1 MAITLNGGTNSTPA
15 SNGSDVLNKLND
27 GSTTVKK
34 TSNSVLDMLN
44 DDSSEEK
51 STGNFSGGTTDSSA
65 SLRDKIKETNKNVS
79 KQTVDSTFNL
89 SSGGSKFD
97 DSTVFVGANNQ
108 TATLGEIKSGTS
120 SLSVDDVWST
130 TPSATSAYNT
140 DNTKQGDYQASK
152 AESSKVETETF
163 GKQNDIVTDPTLVTQ
178 NKGLVGNDSIESVNG
193 LVTTQKDKEG
203 QEVLDSKKKR
213 DEAEADD
220 KTQSMRDRIK
230 AMNKNVELDEEA
242 VDKFNLGQEA
252 ASKEKAVLAKAEKL
266 LSVSQEKVDECETY
280 VKEQEDNYKSL
291 YKEENKKFNE
301 AAAYTKAICEIEENM
316 LEYLGFNPILNDTK
330 AKKAGISY
338 EEVGFVNEDGEQ
350 DTTIRFVYKGTDEK
364 LKSWV
369 NEHNSYLNLS
379 IEAWTETYELKR
391 QANDA
396 EKLVEQAKQKLATVQ
411 KEHAEYQTAY
421 DSAKTAYDNAF
432 TSAEET
438 PTAKE
443 TEGPVAEEVTQ
454 PETVEGEKE
463 YYGVK
468 MDTDFTL
475 TEGANLW
482 RDLYE
487 RTGNER
493 YLNAAERYEAASA
506 SKKALEEATAKIAD
520 FNNASPKD
528 IATWVESQK
537 KYTDNLNAALN
548 STSAFKETN
557 YNRNFTAAVSA
568 ANDFE
573 VTYKAADGSIVTT
586 TYSAFATEMATK
598 SPQIA
603 AAMYNSKADQL
614 EKDGHKVLAKINR
627 RLASMQENWF
637 GSKVGFNDNKVRNQ
651 FNEMADL
658 NMRATYAA
666 YNNVLSD
673 ETGKYTDEQKATAS
687 EAIQQAKALK
697 TASAALK
704 ASTGFF
710 SGIGDGTSDG
720 IYGTTTPEDL
730 NGYQKTLNGIDNFA
744 KIALGLGV
752 TPTANKAYQN
762 FYYMNKDY
770 LDSEDGIFNKDWDKD
785 GFAWVEEYGNNTT
798 AQLIVAGGELTTG
811 IVLAATGNTAGI
823 QMIADSVL
831 SAKKALYGIRDDA
844 KKVAELTEEITGWFK
859 EAEGLDGLPE
869 EVKETLTVYLTQTE
883 DFELKADEVENLDNW
898 LEGSGSNTTS
908 NEKFNQSLSY
918 DEWLKLI
925 ESDETMRDYAKKLAA
940 EKKEKK
946 GKEE

>member
-152 AESSKVETETF
+152 AESSKVETGTF

-242 VDKFNLGQEA
+242 VDKFNLGTRDEDLATAQAEYDAAEKEFTKLDKEYEDAFKKMSEAKKNLDEFEKIYSVEKEVVQATTYKKMILDKEKTLATVKNKRGVGAAFDASTLTSEIEELTTKYNDIIDNIEDNIKISEAMLRYVEEGNVDGITSVFSEGKTLVEQEQAKYDKAVKEQEA
-252 ASKEKAVLAKAEKL
+252 ASKNVLAARDKR
-266 LSVSQEKVDECETY
+266 D
-280 VKEQEDNYKSL
+280 
-291 YKEENKKFNE
+291 E
-301 AAAYTKAICEIEENM
+301 AA
-316 LEYLGFNPILNDTK
+316 
-330 AKKAGISY
+330 KKV
-338 EEVGFVNEDGEQ
+338 EEVKNAKY
-350 DTTIRFVYKGTDEK
+350 TT
-364 LKSWV
+364 
-369 NEHNSYLNLS
+369 
-379 IEAWTETYELKR
+379 TET
-391 QANDA
+391 
-396 EKLVEQAKQKLATVQ
+396 
-411 KEHAEYQTAY
+411 
-421 DSAKTAYDNAF
+421 
-432 TSAEET
+432 T

-443 TEGPVAEEVTQ
+443 TEEPVAEEVTQ

-463 YYGVK
+463 EYGVK
-468 MDTDFTL
+468 MDTGFTL
-475 TEGANLW
+475 TEGANHW

-487 RTGNER
+487 QTGDER

-557 YNRNFTAAVSA
+557 YNRNFTADIAA

-869 EVKETLTVYLTQTE
+869 EVKETLTVDLTQTE

>member
-65 SLRDKIKETNKNVS
+65 SLRDKIKDVNKNAS

-152 AESSKVETETF
+152 AESSKVETGTF

-230 AMNKNVELDEEA
+230 AMNQNTEVDGEAADE
-242 VDKFNLGQEA
+242 FNLGQEA

-291 YKEENKKFNE
+291 YKEKNEKFKE
-301 AAAYTKAICEIEENM
+301 AAAYNKAIDKIVENM
-316 LEYLGFNPILNDTK
+316 SEYLGFDPILNDTE

-338 EEVGFVNEDGEQ
+338 EEVPGIVNEDGEQ
-350 DTTIRFVYKGTDEK
+350 DTSIRFVYKGTDEK
-364 LKSWV
+364 LKSLV
-369 NEHNSYLNLS
+369 NEHNSYQNLN
-379 IEAWTETYELKR
+379 IEAWTETYELER

-396 EKLVEQAKQKLATVQ
+396 KKLVEQAKQELATVQ

-438 PTAKE
+438 PAEFAYDDTETSEAYKNGKPVSVATLEQDLAAYRETATDEEYE
-443 TEGPVAEEVTQ
+443 TT
-454 PETVEGEKE
+454 K
-463 YYGVK
+463 
-468 MDTDFTL
+468 
-475 TEGANLW
+475 
-482 RDLYE
+482 
-487 RTGNER
+487 
-493 YLNAAERYEAASA
+493 AALDNYISA
-506 SKKALEEATAKIAD
+506 KDNLEEATAKIAD

-528 IATWVESQK
+528 IATWVDAQK
-537 KYTDNLNAALN
+537 KYNENLKQTLKSMEAI
-548 STSAFKETN
+548 KQTN
-557 YNRNFTAAVSA
+557 YNRNFTADIAA

-614 EKDGHKVLAKINR
+614 EADEHKVLAKINR
-627 RLASMQENWF
+627 AFAKMQENWF
-637 GSKVGFNDNKVRNQ
+637 GSKVGLNDNKVRNQ
-651 FNEMADL
+651 FVEMSDL
-658 NMRATYAA
+658 NMKATYAA
-666 YNNVLSD
+666 YNGVLSD
-673 ETGKYTDEQKATAS
+673 ESGKYTDEQKAMAS
-687 EAIQQAKALK
+687 EAIQQAHTLK
-697 TASAALK
+697 TASTALK
-704 ASTGFF
+704 ASTGFW

-720 IYGTTTPEDL
+720 EYGVTSKDDM
-730 NGYQKTLNGIDNFA
+730 NAYQKVLFTTENTVKA
-744 KIALGLGV
+744 ALALGV
-752 TPTANKAYQN
+752 TPAANKAYQN
-762 FYYMNKDY
+762 FYYMNEEYLKDKDTF
-770 LDSEDGIFNKDWDKD
+770 LNKDWDKD

-798 AQLIVAGGELTTG
+798 AQLVGAGAQLSVG
-811 IVLAATGNTAGI
+811 IVQAAMGDVEGGVSQILWSIKTMKDTLY
-823 QMIADSVL
+823 SV
-831 SAKKALYGIRDDA
+831 RDDA
-844 KKVAELTEEITGWFK
+844 KKVAALTDEITGWFK
-859 EAEGLDGLPE
+859 DVEGLEGLPE
-869 EVKETLTVYLTQTE
+869 EVTDAITNVDLTQTE

-946 GKEE
+946 DKEE